1 MDSEADIVMI
11 CLGLRDAEYFNE
23 FDEAKFITDY
33 VLFIAKLRENLNNP
47 EIHILRTPP
56 LYSGTDFN

>member
-11 CLGLRDAEYFNE
+11 CLGLHDAEYFNE
-23 FDEAKFITDY
+23 FDEANFITDY